1 MAVRD
6 LYYPLIITF
15 TVLNLTVVGLRLY
28 TRVWT
33 NSLGYDD
40 ALVVTALVCID

>member
-6 LYYPLIITF
+6 VYYPLIITF
-15 TVLNLTVVGLRLY
+15 LALNTIVVGLRLY

-33 NSLGYDD
+33 KSLGVDD
-40 ALVVTALVCID
+40 ALVVVALVCTQ